1 MQSLKL
7 EEEDLS
13 AHGLRDEPEK
23 SSAPKP
29 QAGSAT
35 EDLQSALPPRK
46 QVASDDWLGAPSS
59 SSSEDECDE
68 AVWNERP
75 ATLLKWGK
83 REIKESDYLQPLQTE
98 SVPDLYARQFGME
111 FPPIPS
117 SPSEPKLVLN
127 APVCVASGAGL
138 SPGRA
143 ETGVLDV
150 EQAPDD
156 GSEGAA
162 LAIAEGPIR
171 ALVLPTDVNDP
182 DIPEGFWL
190 SSDEATSD
198 FCDGDV
204 SSTLSYE
211 APDSSLTEPSPA
223 QL

>member
-1 MQSLKL
+1 M
-7 EEEDLS
+7 
-13 AHGLRDEPEK
+13 
-23 SSAPKP
+23 
-29 QAGSAT
+29 
-35 EDLQSALPPRK
+35 
-46 QVASDDWLGAPSS
+46 
-59 SSSEDECDE
+59 
-68 AVWNERP
+68 
-75 ATLLKWGK
+75 
-83 REIKESDYLQPLQTE
+83 QPLPTE
-98 SVPDLYARQFGME
+98 SVPDAYARQFGME

-156 GSEGAA
+156 GSESAPSP
-162 LAIAEGPIR
+162 IAEEPLK
-171 ALVLPTDVNDP
+171 ALVLPAAINDP

-204 SSTLSYE
+204 SSTLSFE
-211 APDSSLTEPSPA
+211 APDSSLTEPTPA